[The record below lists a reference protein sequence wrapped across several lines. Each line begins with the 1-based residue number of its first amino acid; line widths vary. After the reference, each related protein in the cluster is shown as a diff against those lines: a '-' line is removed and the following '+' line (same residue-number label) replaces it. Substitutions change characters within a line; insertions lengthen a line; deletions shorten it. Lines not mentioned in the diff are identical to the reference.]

1 MVYITNYNY
10 RFLVHWRF
18 RKMTV
23 SYWTGQNLTLRAIQ
37 PEDIIIF
44 EFLDDEILR
53 NMDSIHFPRSANKMS
68 EWVEEQSEEDDEF
81 RFVAVDRDNNI
92 VGLIETF
99 DCDLKNGIFDYYLAV
114 FEPYRGKGYAKE
126 MILMVLRFFFSERAY
141 QKVNTTVYS
150 FNEPSIRLHEK
161 LGFMKEGQL
170 RKIIFTKGAYYDGI
184 CYGMTREE
192 FEQNHG
198 SL

>member
-1 MVYITNYNY
+1 
-10 RFLVHWRF
+10 
-18 RKMTV
+18 MTV

-37 PEDIIIF
+37 PEDIVVF
-44 EFLDDEILR
+44 ELLDDEILR
-53 NMDSIHFPRSANKMS
+53 NMDSIHFPRSADQMS
-68 EWVEEQSEEDDEF
+68 EWVEEQLSEEDDEF
-81 RFVAVDRDNNI
+81 RFIAVDKDNNI
-92 VGLIETF
+92 VGMIETF

-161 LGFMKEGQL
+161 LGFVKEGQL
-170 RKIIFTKGAYYDGI
+170 RNILFTKGTYHDGI
-184 CYGMTREE
+184 CYGMLKQE

-198 SL
+198 IL

>member
-1 MVYITNYNY
+1 M
-10 RFLVHWRF
+10 HWRI

-53 NMDSIHFPRSANKMS
+53 NMDSIHFPRSANKML

-198 SL
+198 SSL

>member
-1 MVYITNYNY
+1 MD
-10 RFLVHWRF
+10 WG
-18 RKMTV
+18 K
-23 SYWTGQNLTLRAIQ
+23 LTLRAKQ

-53 NMDSIHFPRSANKMS
+53 NMDSIHFPRSADKMT
-68 EWVEEQSEEDDEF
+68 EWVEEQLSEEDDEF
-81 RFVAVDRDNNI
+81 LFVAVDKDNNI
-92 VGLIETF
+92 VGMIETF

-114 FEPYRGKGYAKE
+114 FEPYIGKGYAKE

-150 FNEPSIRLHEK
+150 FNEASMYLHEK
-161 LGFMKEGQL
+161 LGCMKEGQL
-170 RKIIFTKGAYYDGI
+170 RKINFTKGDYFNGI

-192 FEQNHG
+192 FEQYHD